1 MSKNE
6 TKSKVGVV
14 GASLGT
20 EDLVRAIIELAK
32 ADNKVHTIAEVT
44 GIIGYLKDAI
54 SQALSEGQRV
64 QITGFVTFTP
74 SYRAARKGNNVVTG
88 ELMDIPECVAISAK
102 AGKVLKD
109 AVRYLDDDL
118 IKSIKEAS
126 AKKKED
132 K

>member
-20 EDLVRAIIELAK
+20 EDLVRAIVELAK

-88 ELMDIPECVAISAK
+88 ELMDIPECVTISAK

>member
-88 ELMDIPECVAISAK
+88 ELMDIPECVTISAK

>member
-44 GIIGYLKDAI
+44 GIIGYLKDAT
-54 SQALSEGQRV
+54 SQALSDGQKV

-88 ELMDIPECVAISAK
+88 KLMDIPECVTISAK

>member
-1 MSKNE
+1 
-6 TKSKVGVV
+6 
-14 GASLGT
+14 
-20 EDLVRAIIELAK
+20 
-32 ADNKVHTIAEVT
+32 
-44 GIIGYLKDAI
+44 
-54 SQALSEGQRV
+54 
-64 QITGFVTFTP
+64 
-74 SYRAARKGNNVVTG
+74 
-88 ELMDIPECVAISAK
+88 MDIPECVTISAK

>member
-6 TKSKVGVV
+6 TKNKVGVV
-14 GASLGT
+14 GAYLGT

-88 ELMDIPECVAISAK
+88 ELMDIPECVTISAK

>member
-1 MSKNE
+1 M
-6 TKSKVGVV
+6 V
-14 GASLGT
+14 
-20 EDLVRAIIELAK
+20 
-32 ADNKVHTIAEVT
+32 EVS

-74 SYRAARKGNNVVTG
+74 SYRSARKGNNVVTG
-88 ELMDIPECVAISAK
+88 ELMDIPECVTISAK

-126 AKKKED
+126 AKGKKEE
-132 K
+132 